1 MFFMAKSVY
10 FYFYDCIFNIN
21 YFLKVEPPARVA
33 PVVLNCTEKNYFL
46 VDVQYIVYWE
56 DVEDTLTL
64 S

>member
-10 FYFYDCIFNIN
+10 FYFYDCIFNLN

-46 VDVQYIVYWE
+46 VDVYCQ
-56 DVEDTLTL
+56 LRRC
-64 S
+64 